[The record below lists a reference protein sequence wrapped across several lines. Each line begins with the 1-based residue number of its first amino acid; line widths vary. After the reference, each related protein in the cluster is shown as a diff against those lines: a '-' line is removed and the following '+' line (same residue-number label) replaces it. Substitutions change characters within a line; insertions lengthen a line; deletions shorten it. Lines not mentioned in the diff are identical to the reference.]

1 MEDYFILV
9 PLVLTSL
16 AAAALQLR
24 RRPRAG
30 ASLREAAVKAAE
42 AVGLTVLFFAA
53 NVATGALISLL
64 ARTLRLGF
72 ISIYLNTDVTLLVL
86 SLLQALVYQRWRES
100 RTDR

>member
-9 PLVLTSL
+9 PLALTSL
-16 AAAALQLR
+16 AVAVLELR
-24 RRPRAG
+24 RRPDAA

-53 NVATGALISLL
+53 NVATGAFISL
-64 ARTLRLGF
+64 ATRALRLGF
-72 ISIYLNTDVTLLVL
+72 ISIYLNTDITLLVL

-100 RTDR
+100 RADR